1 MVIAQWPNILFC
13 SFALT
18 ENYIVFVEQ
27 PFKLE
32 LRQYPKMLLLGKPP
46 NQMFSWNP
54 EEDVSQFIS
63 RDCVVF

>member
-1 MVIAQWPNILFC
+1 M
-13 SFALT
+13 T

-46 NQMFSWNP
+46 NKMFSWNSK
-54 EEDVSQFIS
+54 EDVSQLIS
-63 RDCVVF
+63 EECVLF